1 MRWAHFAHNKDVAE
15 PPSYSPAPLRGS
27 YVRPSSRHMT
37 TNLSQLQLP
46 EGTSPGRSRVSL
58 SLPARCGRLRPVICP
73 GASVRSANGLWDR
86 PPEHPGSRRAAA
98 LAGDPPAGPGVSA
111 DVFPTR
117 DPRPESDAGPS
128 AVAGILRL
136 WRDRLGTQPVRG
148 AVLAFPRGLPA
159 SILTFPP
166 SRGVAPPLS
175 VWGKHGRAAHP
186 AAIVLGLTL
195 PTLVLCLR

>member
-15 PPSYSPAPLRGS
+15 PPSYSRAPLRGS
-27 YVRPSSRHMT
+27 YVRSSSRHMT

-46 EGTSPGRSRVSL
+46 EGTSPGRSRVSF

-73 GASVRSANGLWDR
+73 GASVRSADGLWDR

-117 DPRPESDAGPS
+117 DPRPEPDAGPS

-136 WRDRLGTQPVRG
+136 WSDRLGRSMVRSWPSPGASPLQPWPFLLLG
-148 AVLAFPRGLPA
+148 ALL
-159 SILTFPP
+159 
-166 SRGVAPPLS
+166 PPLVS
-175 VWGKHGRAAHP
+175 EESTGEQRTLLQSFWG
-186 AAIVLGLTL
+186 
-195 PTLVLCLR
+195 